1 MGHHTD
7 SAKYR
12 RSLKRRH
19 EENVGGEAGVERGTS
34 IDDSNISCRP
44 CLLRSLDARGGELTL
59 IRVPFATL
67 TALPRY
73 DLPPSGLD

>member
-44 CLLRSLDARGGELTL
+44 YLLRSLD
-59 IRVPFATL
+59 VS
-67 TALPRY
+67 
-73 DLPPSGLD
+73 PPGSINRITHSI

>member
-12 RSLKRRH
+12 RSLKRRRD
-19 EENVGGEAGVERGTS
+19 ENVGGEAGVERGTS

-44 CLLRSLDARGGELTL
+44 CLLRSLD
-59 IRVPFATL
+59 VS
-67 TALPRY
+67 
-73 DLPPSGLD
+73 PPGSINRITHSI

>member
-7 SAKYR
+7 STKYR
-12 RSLKRRH
+12 HSLKRRH
-19 EENVGGEAGVERGTS
+19 DENVGGEAGVERGTS

-67 TALPRY
+67 TANHHYEL
-73 DLPPSGLD
+73 